1 MMAVNQA
8 SQFTGDI
15 TPYIAAKTLPLT
27 RRQLVVY
34 QFGDP
39 ATLPKGMG
47 TTYTASRYNRVPLPF
62 APLAEGVPPS
72 GQTMTLQ
79 QVSAQAQQWGD
90 KITITDVAEMTIKH
104 PLFKKAIELVALQV
118 AETLERNTFV
128 NLLGGTQ
135 INYVNS
141 RGARASLIAG
151 DVMNPHEINRAS
163 AMLVNLGA
171 PRYMG
176 DEMTDMKIEASAGGA
191 KASNNPRKMPH
202 YVAVCHPF
210 ISGDLSENATIS
222 TAWSYSDLNRLYNYE
237 VGEWR
242 GIRFCQTNMV
252 PTFTGFLSS
261 SAGAAYAP
269 VGGGALTAGTYVVQV
284 TGQDTQNQYESQ
296 IYAISGNVVVGANG
310 AIQVTLPSTAGYTY
324 NVYVSAAGNAT
335 PVNLGLSTSGPT
347 TGPLAGQATQLAPG
361 AVVTVTG
368 LGIFQVPPAAPAN
381 GVTVYPTFVF
391 GRGAYA
397 QVVLDN
403 VKFTYL
409 KEADK
414 SDPLNQLRVVGWKN
428 FYGTLI
434 QNSQFFMR
442 IESTSAFNTTF
453 G

>member
-1 MMAVNQA
+1 
-8 SQFTGDI
+8 
-15 TPYIAAKTLPLT
+15 
-27 RRQLVVY
+27 
-34 QFGDP
+34 
-39 ATLPKGMG
+39 MG
-47 TTYTASRYNRVPLPF
+47 TTYTASRYNRVPLPY
-62 APLAEGVPPS
+62 APLAEGVPPI

-104 PLFKKAIELVALQV
+104 PLFKKGIELMALQV

-141 RGARASLIAG
+141 RGARASLVLG
-151 DVMNPHEINRAS
+151 DVMNPHEINRAA
-163 AMLVNLGA
+163 AMLVTLGA

-176 DEMTDMKIEASAGGA
+176 DEITDMKLEADAGGA
-191 KASNNPRKMPH
+191 KASNNPRRMPH

-210 ISGDLSENATIS
+210 VTGDLSENTTIS

-237 VGEWR
+237 IGEWR
-242 GIRFCQTNMV
+242 GIRFCMTNMV
-252 PTFTGFLSS
+252 PTFTGVANN
-261 SAGAAYAP
+261 SAGAAYAA
-269 VGGGALTAGTYVVQV
+269 VGGGALPAGTYIVQI
-284 TGQDTQNQYESQ
+284 TGQDTQNQYESNILQ
-296 IYAISGNVVVGANG
+296 VSSGVVVGANG
-310 AIQVTLPSTAGYTY
+310 ALQVTVPTTAGFTY
-324 NVYVSAAGNAT
+324 NVYVSAAGVAT
-335 PVNLGLSTSGPT
+335 PVNLGVTTSGPT
-347 TGPLAGQATQLAPG
+347 SGPLVGQATQIAPG
-361 AVVTVTG
+361 TVVTITALG
-368 LGIFQVPPAAPAN
+368 LFQVPPAAPAT
-381 GVTVYPTFVF
+381 GITVYPTFVF

-414 SDPLNQLRVVGWKN
+414 SDALNQLRVLGWKN

-442 IESTSAFNTTF
+442 IESTSAFNLTF